1 MIDHYLLKKLSKL
14 LFMIAWANKG
24 NRYLITYSMHIR
36 YPLLLIIFVK
46 SDDAQQE
53 GTGLKG
59 PQDSLLPRCSDQEPG
74 LHQGAL

>member
-1 MIDHYLLKKLSKL
+1 MPSFI
-14 LFMIAWANKG
+14 
-24 NRYLITYSMHIR
+24 LIPHLA

-53 GTGLKG
+53 GAGLKG
-59 PQDSLLPRCSDQEPG
+59 PQDSLLTRRSDQEPG